1 MKYHVKLK
9 KNLKKR
15 GARHLEKR
23 RAHHLKKGRACQ
35 EDPSNKKIEVCD
47 KIISSCKVTH
57 LSLSLLY
64 LSIKITPSKVSCK
77 TECITRQITK
87 EVKL

>member
-1 MKYHVKLK
+1 MKFHVELK
-9 KNLKKR
+9 KKIEM
-15 GARHLEKR
+15 G

-35 EDPSNKKIEVCD
+35 EDPNNKKIEPCD
-47 KIISSCKVTH
+47 KIISSFKVTH

-64 LSIKITPSKVSCK
+64 SFIKFTPSKVSCK
-77 TECITRQITK
+77 NVRITRHITK